1 LYRRSFNCA
10 YILLKK
16 NNMKFEQQLKELT
29 SYIEVYNSVSLN
41 DGEQLNYLLQKIN
54 TILFYLE
61 SERAKYKQL
70 YEIKIYELTT
80 DKKLAVNRA
89 VNFAEVE
96 IPELY
101 LLRRIMDSGYRVS
114 DAIRTNISFLKNERN
129 HSR

>member
-1 LYRRSFNCA
+1 
-10 YILLKK
+10 
-16 NNMKFEQQLKELT
+16 MKFEQQLKELT
-29 SYIEVYNSVSLN
+29 SYIEVYKSVSLN

-101 LLRRIMDSGYRVS
+101 LLRRIMDSAYRVS